1 MNENSV
7 SVLSIESK
15 TATIEMSYQSKKK
28 KKKSSKISLSFK
40 TRYKP
45 KGTLAICF
53 NAAKTIED

>member
-28 KKKSSKISLSFK
+28 KKSSKISLSFK

-53 NAAKTIED
+53 IAAKTIED

>member
-28 KKKSSKISLSFK
+28 KKSLLKFPFHSKHVINQK
-40 TRYKP
+40 
-45 KGTLAICF
+45 
-53 NAAKTIED
+53 EH